1 MTALVNALDNFTP
14 TQIGENAHTEYGWSN
29 SIREKIV
36 QFSFQSIRTD
46 ENGIKNLQVVLKELL
61 RVLKSKQDLS
71 SDEISKAYLKMLY
84 IMIGQTRDIID
95 GKGEYALSYMMI
107 YTWHEFYP
115 ELAVFALKC
124 LVDLGDKSIHQ
135 YGSWKDIKYFCRY
148 VKTQTHDETH
158 PLIQNAISI
167 INTQL
172 RKDMADTENDNDEK
186 NHISLAAKWVA
197 REGSSFDWL
206 FTHLAT
212 DYFSEFIRTATTP
225 VSHAKAVL
233 KCKTHYRKMLSK
245 LNKKIDTLQIKQ
257 CDKKWADIC
266 FSSVTSISLAKQKK
280 AFMNITLNGEVRHMD
295 NHDRIECASN
305 FKSHIQLAT
314 KGEIEM
320 KGKRLGMADFTKQA
334 LDLLQ
339 SSYKE
344 ITPETQLQIDL
355 LNSQWRDNSTQTGQL
370 GNFIA
375 MVDVSGSMEGT
386 PMYAANALG
395 IRIAEKSTLGKRVLT
410 FSANPQWVN
419 LEHCNDFV
427 SMTKEICT
435 NSGLN
440 TNFYA
445 ALDLILDAIIQSKL
459 SPEDVQDMVLVILS
473 DMQID
478 HADKTADQ
486 TMYDS
491 IKTKYE
497 AAGNRLY
504 GKPFKPPHIL
514 LWNLRSTSGF
524 PTMTTQANASMLSG
538 YSPALLNLFCDQGI
552 NALQSCTP
560 WSMLTQSLENERYKI
575 MGDKLSQEIY

>member
-14 TQIGENAHTEYGWSN
+14 TQIGENNHTEYGWSN

-36 QFSFQSIRTD
+36 QFSFQVTRTD

-61 RVLKSKQDLS
+61 RVLKYKQDLS
-71 SDEISKAYLKMLY
+71 SDEVSKAYLKMLY
-84 IMIGQTRDIID
+84 MMIGQTRDIID

-107 YTWHEFYP
+107 YTWHDFYP

-148 VKTQTHDETH
+148 VNAQTHNETH

-172 RKDMADTENDNDEK
+172 RKDMDDNENNE
-186 NHISLAAKWVA
+186 NNNISLAAKWVA

-206 FTHLAT
+206 FIHLST
-212 DYFSEFIRTATTP
+212 DYFSEYIRTAHTP
-225 VSHAKAVL
+225 VSHAKAIL

-257 CDKKWADIC
+257 CDKKWADIR

-280 AFMNITLNGEVRHMD
+280 AFMNIKQNGVVRHMD
-295 NHDRIECASN
+295 NRDRIDCADN
-305 FKSHIQLAT
+305 FKSHIQRAV

-320 KGKRLGMADFTKQA
+320 KGKRLGMVDFTKQA
-334 LDLLQ
+334 LDLLHA
-339 SSYKE
+339 SYGN

-355 LNSQWRDNSTQTGQL
+355 LNSQWRDNSTQTGPL

-375 MVDVSGSMEGT
+375 MVDVSGSMDGD
-386 PMYAANALG
+386 PKYAANALG
-395 IRIAEKSTLGKRVLT
+395 IRIAEKSKLGKRVMT
-410 FSANPQWVN
+410 FSAKPQWVN
-419 LEHCNDFV
+419 LEHCDDFV

-435 NSGLN
+435 DSGLN

-478 HADKTADQ
+478 QADRTTNQ
-486 TMYDS
+486 TMYES
-491 IKTKYE
+491 IRTKYE

-524 PTMTTQANASMLSG
+524 PTMSNQANASMLSG
-538 YSPALLNLFCDQGI
+538 FSPALLNLFCDQGFD
-552 NALQSCTP
+552 ALQSCTP
-560 WSMLTQSLENERYKI
+560 WSILTQSLENERYKI
-575 MGDKLSQEIY
+575 MGDKLLEIV